1 MCPEDSLKFI
11 VDINAG
17 KLAKWLRLIGYDTL
31 LFDHRYDSRLVYIA
45 TTENRVL
52 ITRDT
57 QIMKRRI
64 ITTGEL
70 KTLLIISDNPGQQIH
85 EVIEAFGLNSN
96 FNPFSRCLECNES
109 LVKRS
114 KEEVENKVPPYVFQ
128 TQSQYVAFPKC
139 HRIYWQGTHWEAISK
154 RLQKLSNYQA

>member
-1 MCPEDSLKFI
+1 MCPEDSPKFI

-31 LFDHRYDSRLVYIA
+31 LFDHRDDNRLIHIA
-45 TTENRVL
+45 VTEGRIV

-70 KTLLIISDNPGQQIH
+70 KTLLIMSDNPGQQIR
-85 EVIEAFGLNSN
+85 EVLKTLGLNPN
-96 FNPFSRCLECNES
+96 FNPFSLCLECNEP

-114 KEEVENKVPPYVFQ
+114 KEEVKDRVPPYVFQ
-128 TQSQYVAFPKC
+128 TQSQYVECPVC
-139 HRIYWQGTHWEAISK
+139 HRIYWQGTHWEAIK
-154 RLQKLSNYQA
+154 NKLDKLTHY